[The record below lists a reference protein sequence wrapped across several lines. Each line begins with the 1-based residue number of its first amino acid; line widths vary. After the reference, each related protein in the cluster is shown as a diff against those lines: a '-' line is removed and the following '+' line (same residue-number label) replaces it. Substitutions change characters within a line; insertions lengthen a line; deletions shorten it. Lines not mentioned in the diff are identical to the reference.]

1 VVCYRAIDLA
11 GNVSA
16 VGNATVRLDTTA
28 PLEYGAYAHV
38 ARNYSAVTAA
48 GAAVGLFSD
57 VQPTNIEG
65 VSTATFSPG
74 DSAPLGPVTIRVSAG
89 GSVVG
94 TTVVELVQP

>member
-1 VVCYRAIDLA
+1 VSSSEARIQL
-11 GNVSA
+11 GNEA
-16 VGNATVRLDTTA
+16 VITA
-28 PLEYGAYAHV
+28 ELF
-38 ARNYSAVTAA
+38 RNVGKPTENTIVTYSAVTAA